1 MLKKIKVEQVVAGM
15 YLRELCGSWMEH
27 PFWRTRFLLDDPED
41 LETLRA
47 SSIREVWIDTA
58 KGLDAEGAG
67 VGTTPT
73 ESATEVEASLHSVLE
88 IERDQEPV
96 STRDEL
102 ERAATICRKSR
113 QAMTSIFGEAR
124 MGRAVDTELARKVVE
139 EITDS
144 VTRNSRA
151 LVSLARLKNADDYTY
166 MHSVAVCALMVALG
180 RELGLEGDTLLA
192 AGEAGLMHDIGK
204 AAMPLEVLNKPGKLT
219 DEEFTVMKGHP
230 AEGYRILEAAGE
242 DLDPITLDVCLHHH
256 ERMDGSGYPEGLT
269 GEQISLFAKMGAV
282 CDVYDAITSNRPYKA
297 GWDPGASIRKMAE
310 WAEGHFDSEVFRT
323 FVRSLGIY
331 PVGSLVRLESGR
343 IGVVIDQSSGS
354 LLQPVVKIFYST
366 SSGCRIPPKVVDLSA
381 PHVREAIAGG
391 EDPAAWAFPDLE
403 EIWSGLPDDA
413 HRGRA

>member
-1 MLKKIKVEQVVAGM
+1 MLKKIKVEHVVCGM
-15 YLRELCGSWMEH
+15 FIRELCGSWMEH
-27 PFWRTRFLLDDPED
+27 PFWRTRFLLDDAKD
-41 LETLRA
+41 LATLRE
-47 SSIREVWIDTA
+47 SSIREVWIDTTRGRDVEGA
-58 KGLDAEGAG
+58 EAVMTPAERDAEVQAALESVPDAG
-67 VGTTPT
+67 
-73 ESATEVEASLHSVLE
+73 
-88 IERDQEPV
+88 RDREPA
-96 STRDEL
+96 STREEL

-180 RELGLEGDTLLA
+180 RELGLEDDAVLA

-219 DEEFTVMKGHP
+219 PEEFVVMKRHP
-230 AEGYRILEAAGE
+230 AEGRRILQAAEE
-242 DLDPITLDVCLHHH
+242 DLHPVTLDVCLHHH
-256 ERMDGSGYPEGLT
+256 EKMDGSGYPEGLA
-269 GEQISLFAKMGAV
+269 GDQITLYAKMGAV

-297 GWDPGASIRKMAE
+297 GWDPGESIRRMAE
-310 WAEGHFDSEVFRT
+310 WADGHFDPMVFQA
-323 FVRSLGIY
+323 FVKSLGIY

-343 IGVVIDQSSGS
+343 IGVVVDQSSGS
-354 LLQPVVKIFYST
+354 LLKPVVKIFYST

-381 PHVREAIAGG
+381 PHVQEVIAGR
-391 EDPAAWAFPDLE
+391 EDPTAWPFPDLDE
-403 EIWSGLPDDA
+403 LWSGLP
-413 HRGRA
+413 GGNG